1 MKKSMKPDNNNLDAI
16 AAQARK
22 PLPKAGLGL
31 GFFKG
36 MLDGKKNQMNALGK
50 IAGGD
55 LMGGVSQQTGLSP
68 EQIGS
73 IGMKAGMASMGVP
86 PMKKGGM
93 VKKKKC

>member
-36 MLDGKKNQMNALGK
+36 MKDGMTNKFTAAGK
-50 IAGGD
+50 LAGGD
-55 LMGGVSQQTGLSP
+55 PMGAMTQQTGMTPDQLV
-68 EQIGS
+68 GTA
-73 IGMKAGMASMGVP
+73 MKVA
-86 PMKKGGM
+86 PMMLKKGGM
-93 VKKKKC
+93 AKKKKC

>member
-1 MKKSMKPDNNNLDAI
+1 MKKSMRPDNNNLDAI

-55 LMGGVSQQTGLSP
+55 PMGGASQATGMSP
-68 EQIGS
+68 EQLAGVA
-73 IGMKAGMASMGVP
+73 MKAGMASAGVP

-93 VKKKKC
+93 VKKKK